1 MNVNHQL
8 RLRITQKIFKDE
20 TVLNICHFGSSKS
33 FDFWQI
39 VRSEI

>member
-1 MNVNHQL
+1 MNVNHQ
-8 RLRITQKIFKDE
+8 LRITQKIFKDE